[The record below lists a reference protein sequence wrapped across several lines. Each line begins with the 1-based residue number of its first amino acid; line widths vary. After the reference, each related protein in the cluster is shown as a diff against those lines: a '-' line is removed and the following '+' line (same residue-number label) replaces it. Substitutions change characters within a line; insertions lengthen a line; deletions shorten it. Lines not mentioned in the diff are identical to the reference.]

1 MKQALADKSKTDA
14 EFFTLKAELDD
25 LKDKL
30 RFFNQNGDLDL
41 SEINEALAMLRLK
54 RDKGV
59 SLEFLEKLGDF
70 ANVRTKFFS
79 SNYPKCAYICI
90 FAHPKRTNDFCWTYA
105 LSMPSVSKN

>member
-1 MKQALADKSKTDA
+1 
-14 EFFTLKAELDD
+14 LDD

-59 SLEFLEKLGDF
+59 SLEFLEKLDDF
-70 ANVRTKFFS
+70 ANVRLLLFLVAF
-79 SNYPKCAYICI
+79 
-90 FAHPKRTNDFCWTYA
+90 
-105 LSMPSVSKN
+105 